1 MKVVYK
7 CIENIKKKLI
17 VSLITSNKLQT
28 IYWVFCKLIKFDYQ

>member
-28 IYWVFCKLIKFDYQ
+28 IY